1 MNWPI
6 YLLLAPKQIWFIE
19 QIEYELINS
28 FKTNDNNERNI
39 LWDIY
44 GVMFESYVAIKMKQ
58 MIVSYC

>member
-1 MNWPI
+1 MNWLI
-6 YLLLAPKQIWFIE
+6 RLKLTIE
-19 QIEYELINS
+19 H
-28 FKTNDNNERNI
+28 DNNERNI

>member
-6 YLLLAPKQIWFIE
+6 YLLLAPNQIWFIE

>member
-1 MNWPI
+1 MNWSI
-6 YLLLAPKQIWFIE
+6 YLLLAPNQIWFIE